1 MSRQTCV
8 WPYDQLRI
16 GDWVCCG
23 GDGFFPAIT
32 RVVTGD
38 KSKSIIKRWRDRSVS
53 THTGL
58 LFGIGRQLLVAEMTA
73 PRIVISSLEVQ
84 YRERGRRVICF
95 RRPVVKNVD
104 AYRTAVQE
112 AVGELYRRG
121 EEYDYKGLL
130 EFVSRRVKDSSG
142 RMYCSEMV
150 YTIARDH
157 VSIPFPVA
165 YGVKVS
171 PQDLNTCEQAT
182 TVWTAP
188 A

>member
-1 MSRQTCV
+1 MGKQQCD
-8 WPYDQLRI
+8 WPYEQLQP

-23 GDGFFPAIT
+23 GDGIFPAIT
-32 RVVTGD
+32 RVVTGGGW
-38 KSKSIIKRWRDRSVS
+38 KGLRDRSIS

-95 RRPVVKNVD
+95 RRPVVKVPE
-104 AYRTAVQE
+104 AYQSAVQE
-112 AVGELYRRG
+112 SVGELYRRG
-121 EEYDYKGLL
+121 VEYDYKGLL
-130 EFVSRRVKDSSG
+130 EFISNRVKDSTR

-150 YTIARDH
+150 YTVAKDY
-157 VSIPFPVA
+157 VAEPFPGA

-171 PQDLNTCEQAT
+171 PQDLVTCPQAT

-188 A
+188 K